1 MQQPAP
7 AAQGRREEAKAERR
21 RRIIHAARELI
32 RETGDAGLSMRALA
46 ARAGVSLATPYNL
59 FGSKGAILLAV
70 LEDIKGF
77 GRRFAG
83 YEACSPPDRVLK
95 AAALAVS
102 YYEQDPDFYRALWSS
117 MLRTTGAEARSMI
130 FNPKREA
137 FWIGLLDA
145 AASDGWLL
153 PEIDTAALMRNLDF
167 TFRSIMLHW
176 INGEIGLDSLQ
187 PAVGYGYA
195 LALRGAATEK
205 GQQLMLERA
214 LAFQAELAASPAASD
229 RGRPD

>member
-1 MQQPAP
+1 MGQPAP
-7 AAQGRREEAKAERR
+7 AAGGRREEAKAERR

-102 YYEQDPDFYRALWSS
+102 YYEQDPDFYRALWGS

-195 LALRGAATEK
+195 LALRGAATDK

>member
-77 GRRFAG
+77 GRRFGG
-83 YEACSPPDRVLK
+83 YEACSPLDRVLK

-102 YYEQDPDFYRALWSS
+102 YYEQDPDFYRALWGS
-117 MLRTTGAEARSMI
+117 MLRTTGAEERSMI

-145 AASDGWLL
+145 AAGEGWLL
-153 PEIDTAALMRNLDF
+153 PEIDTATLMLNLDF
-167 TFRSIMLHW
+167 TFRSVMLHW
-176 INGEIGLDSLQ
+176 INGEIGLESLQ
-187 PAVGYGYA
+187 PGVGYGYA
-195 LALRGAATEK
+195 LTLRGAATDK
-205 GQQLMLERA
+205 GRQLMLERA
-214 LAFQAELAASPAASD
+214 LAFQAELAPARAARS
-229 RGRPD
+229 GSRPD